1 MLKRV
6 LLAGVMVLAVAAGS
20 AQAQEAYV
28 ELMRQDIKT
37 QKVAIITAVMDFT
50 DEEAKIFWPIYRE
63 YDLELSAL
71 NDEHLA
77 QIKSYAGVYDKLT
90 DESAQSMGDNW
101 FKLQDNYLK
110 LKKKYFKRVAKE
122 MNAVH
127 AARFTQ
133 IENQIDL
140 VLDLQVA
147 ANLPLMEKAVEATV
161 ATEATASEK

>member
-6 LLAGVMVLAVAAGS
+6 LLAGVLVLAVAAGS

-63 YDLELSAL
+63 YDLELSTL
-71 NDEHLA
+71 NDQHLE
-77 QIKSYAGVYDKLT
+77 QIKSYAGVYNKLT
-90 DESAQSMGDNW
+90 DENAQKMGDNW
-101 FKLQDNYLK
+101 FKLQDNYMK
-110 LKKKYFKRVAKE
+110 LKKKYFKKVAK
-122 MNAVH
+122 ALTPVH

-147 ANLPLMEKAVEATV
+147 ANLPLMEKAVQAV
-161 ATEATASEK
+161 SAEATASEK